1 MPNAEVEGVTFM
13 RGTQLRLR
21 HVLGAAALSS
31 SLMFGALSFASLPVG
46 AQSAPATSM
55 ATSMA
60 CPNLTVGNPNPGD
73 NLMPGDLVISGSAFD
88 PSAPDGASGIARVDL
103 FLGLRDQGG
112 MFLASAVPGEGT
124 VNPRF
129 WSTVVTIPTDVNAG
143 RTFAA
148 YALSAVTGQETTV
161 SFPILV
167 GTPARSVGLVTPTP
181 VPQGTTVTS
190 TCPAGA
196 APATAASPAAGAP
209 AVTAPSSNATPST
222 STAAATGA
230 STNACPVLSLGNPS
244 PGDTLTAGN
253 MFISGTASGASG
265 VSRVDLFL
273 GERDQGGLYLGSGV
287 PGTGNAANAFNVE
300 VSIPNLGRG
309 LDFAAYAVGNNG
321 QETTITFPIFVGTQT
336 VNRNLLV
343 TPTPVPSAP
352 VVTSTCMG

>member
-1 MPNAEVEGVTFM
+1 M

-31 SLMFGALSFASLPVG
+31 SLIIGALSFASLPVG
-46 AQSAPATSM
+46 AQAAPATTM
-55 ATSMA
+55 ASMA

-88 PSAPDGASGIARVDL
+88 PSAPDGASGVARVDL

-112 MFLASAVPGEGT
+112 TFLASAVPGDGT
-124 VNPRF
+124 TNPRF

-148 YALSAVTGQETTV
+148 YALSAVTGQETSV

-181 VPQGTTVTS
+181 VPQGITVTS
-190 TCPAGA
+190 TCPGGA
-196 APATAASPAAGAP
+196 AAATAVTAASPAAGAP
-209 AVTAPSSNATPST
+209 AVSAPSSNATPST
-222 STAAATGA
+222 STGAAATTTA
-230 STNACPVLSLGNPS
+230 NACPVLSLANPN
-244 PGDTLTAGN
+244 PGDTIAAGN
-253 MFISGTASGASG
+253 MFISGTASGPAG

-273 GERDQGGLYLGSGV
+273 GERDQGGLYLASGV
-287 PGTGNAANAFNVE
+287 PGTGNSANAFNVE

-321 QETTITFPIFVGTQT
+321 QETTVTFPIFVGTQT
-336 VNRNLLV
+336 VNRNLLI
-343 TPTPVPSAP
+343 TPTPVPAAP